1 MRSSLLDRVKSFL
14 PEMKNANEDL
24 LRLPDPSKISL
35 ESDSDIS
42 DRDEMD
48 GAVAGPSGTSKK
60 PAIPGGSKSGESKT
74 YVEMNLALV
83 AQSDSDTSSDDEE
96 SYLAMKGS
104 IKGLPVLPKG
114 LAVSPVK
121 STYAATSTEESPK
134 VPEDSKKETEKKS
147 LITELN

>member
-114 LAVSPVK
+114 LAVSPAK
-121 STYAATSTEESPK
+121 STEESPK